1 MYAWCYA
8 FYTLGIQLCSRNWL
22 IRPAELEADGFA
34 SYVMV
39 LISTLVGAVDMRAF
53 EIRDSLLTIHVE
65 SA

>member
-1 MYAWCYA
+1 MCFIHVIIYVLY
-8 FYTLGIQLCSRNWL
+8 IQDAGPE